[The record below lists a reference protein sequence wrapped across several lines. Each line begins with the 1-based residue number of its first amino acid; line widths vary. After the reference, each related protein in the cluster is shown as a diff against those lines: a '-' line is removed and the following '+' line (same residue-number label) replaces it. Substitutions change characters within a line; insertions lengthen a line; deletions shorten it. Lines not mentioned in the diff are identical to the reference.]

1 MAQPGRSAF
10 DGAAVPEPPIPDDD
24 GRASPDLRRELDLLA
39 AGQGSGDRTLRALAA
54 ARLFVPVVAVL
65 EESET
70 DADGLQHEKSSS
82 MATVLVDSP
91 EHGTAL
97 LAFSSIAAM
106 SSWRADARPV
116 AVLAPLAA
124 RAAVSEAADSLV
136 VDVAGP
142 TSFALNG
149 TELLLMAAVAAPTG
163 TGPDPALDRAVERVL
178 AATPGAGG
186 ARAEVGSASPDRPVP
201 VSVEGV
207 PDVSCRTELVE
218 RLSRDRAVATLAPG
232 GLHVSFC
239 DTP

>member
-149 TELLLMAAVAAPTG
+149 TELLLMAAVAASTG
-163 TGPDPALDRAVERVL
+163 TGPDPALGRAVERVL
-178 AATPGAGG
+178 AAVAGAG
-186 ARAEVGSASPDRPVP
+186 ARAEVGSAWPDRPVP
-201 VSVEGV
+201 VSVDGV
-207 PDVSCRTELVE
+207 PDMACRTELVD
-218 RLSRDRAVATLAPG
+218 RLSRDRAVAALAPG
-232 GLHVSFC
+232 GLHVSFR